1 MVILL
6 NEKMWPF
13 QSQLNVRT
21 LLTAAV
27 VEMFVRVLTRV
38 GKAEKS
44 QQIFGWPFLRS

>member
-1 MVILL
+1 MVILQR
-6 NEKMWPF
+6 K
-13 QSQLNVRT
+13 NVAIPKPIKCSYT
-21 LLTAAV
+21 LTAAV